1 MNYIKGKFRNVIF
14 ESENGYKIGL
24 FRIKETNDEEL
35 RDYINKTITFT
46 GYFGQLNDNDTY
58 IFYGKLNNHPKYGI
72 QYIVNNYEKA
82 KIEGKDAVIEFLSSS
97 IIKGCGEKTAIK
109 IVETLGENAI
119 ELIKENP
126 QNLILV
132 SGIKS
137 DKAMK
142 IYDSIMKYASTD
154 ELIIYLKGL
163 GFSMKD
169 SLKLIEKYNDKIKSI
184 IDGNIYELVNLIDF
198 SKLDHIYLNFGQQD
212 SEIRIL
218 ACILETMK
226 IKSNETG
233 DTYFTI
239 DELNKYLKNCFNI
252 DINIKVFKNYLSK
265 LIEQN
270 KIINSDEKYFLYDLY
285 YYEVKIADN
294 LKNIFQNQSLK
305 IPFFEENLK
314 TIEEFLHIKYND
326 LQKKAIKSALENNIS
341 IITGGPGT
349 GKTTIIDAIVKVYI
363 EINKLSHIDILNNI
377 ALLAPTGRASKRLSE
392 KTNLPAM
399 TIHRFL
405 KWNKEKNEFKINNEN
420 KNYQRLVIVD
430 EVSMVDTFLMH
441 SLLEGLTSNVNLI
454 FVGDENQLPSV
465 GSGLILDD
473 LIKSNL
479 FNHVRLD
486 LIYRQSANSY
496 IPYLAKEIKER
507 KLTDFTK
514 MASDY
519 NFIEVDSSSIKLM
532 IEKIIKKSLE
542 KGLNEDDIQVLIP
555 MYKGENGID
564 NINKVLKELFN
575 PKDENTKEY
584 VYGDITFRIHDKVI
598 ELLNKPDCNIFN
610 GDIGYICKVWE
621 QNKDKY
627 VISVNFDGNIVDLKK
642 DDLNTI
648 KHAYAITI
656 HKSQGSEFKHI
667 IFPIAKGYSRMLYN
681 KLIYTGVSRAKKS
694 LVIIGKSDLF
704 KAAVDNDYSE
714 VRKTDL
720 LNKLLYIFK

>member
-305 IPFFEENLK
+305 IPFFEETLK

-486 LIYRQSANSY
+486 LIYRQSVNSY

-642 DDLNTI
+642 DDFVLT
-648 KHAYAITI
+648 YR
-656 HKSQGSEFKHI
+656 EFQNI
-667 IFPIAKGYSRMLYN
+667 IADVYKKKLYLQDF
-681 KLIYTGVSRAKKS
+681 LIE
-694 LVIIGKSDLF
+694 SDLKVFNAIIDKTADRDDYERSIKNLSHNSSFLF
-704 KAAVDNDYSE
+704 K
-714 VRKTDL
+714 K
-720 LNKLLYIFK
+720 I

>member
-305 IPFFEENLK
+305 IPFFEETLK

-486 LIYRQSANSY
+486 LIYRQSVNSY